1 MKKSRKILI
10 GVLICVIIGS
20 VSYIGYYYVTQN
32 KNEKV
37 YKKLQKEVVKQE
49 SKEEEP
55 QTEESHVEI
64 PIDFAQL
71 QAQNP
76 DIYAWIQI
84 DGTNINYP
92 VVQSATD
99 NEYYLNHT
107 IEGQEGYPGSIYT
120 ENWNTKEFTDFNT
133 VIYGHD
139 MKDGS
144 MFQNL
149 HNYADA
155 SYMQQHPNVVI
166 YTPEKKFTYQIFAAV
181 VYDDRHILHSFDYAF
196 ADQRQ
201 AFLDSIYNSRNLG
214 NVIRDDDRHILH
226 SFDYAF
232 ADQRQAFL
240 DSIYNSRNLG
250 NVIRDDVSVNTDSRI
265 LKLSNCMTGQDDKL
279 FLVEAVLISEED

>member
-1 MKKSRKILI
+1 M
-10 GVLICVIIGS
+10 IIGS
-20 VSYIGYYYVTQN
+20 VFYIGYYYVTQN

-92 VVQSATD
+92 VAQSATD

-166 YTPEKKFTYQIFAAV
+166 YTPEKKLTYQILRQLYMMTDTFFIV
-181 VYDDRHILHSFDYAF
+181 LTMRLQIRDRHFWILFTIPEIWAMSSGMM
-196 ADQRQ
+196 
-201 AFLDSIYNSRNLG
+201 FL
-214 NVIRDDDRHILH
+214 
-226 SFDYAF
+226 
-232 ADQRQAFL
+232 
-240 DSIYNSRNLG
+240 
-250 NVIRDDVSVNTDSRI
+250 
-265 LKLSNCMTGQDDKL
+265 
-279 FLVEAVLISEED
+279 

>member
-10 GVLICVIIGS
+10 GILICVIIGS
-20 VSYIGYYYVTQN
+20 VFYIGYYYVTQN

-92 VVQSATD
+92 VAQSATD

-155 SYMQQHPNVVI
+155 SYMQQHPNVVDL
-166 YTPEKKFTYQIFAAV
+166 YTGEEV
-181 VYDDRHILHSFDYAF
+181 D
-196 ADQRQ
+196 
-201 AFLDSIYNSRNLG
+201 
-214 NVIRDDDRHILH
+214 
-226 SFDYAF
+226 
-232 ADQRQAFL
+232 
-240 DSIYNSRNLG
+240 
-250 NVIRDDVSVNTDSRI
+250 
-265 LKLSNCMTGQDDKL
+265 
-279 FLVEAVLISEED
+279 ISDFCGSCI

>member
-10 GVLICVIIGS
+10 GILICVIIGS
-20 VSYIGYYYVTQN
+20 VFYIGYYYITQN

-92 VVQSATD
+92 VAQSATD

-166 YTPEKKFTYQIFAAV
+166 YTPEKKLTYQILRQLYMMTDTFFIV
-181 VYDDRHILHSFDYAF
+181 LTMRLQIRDRHFWILFTIPEIWAMSSGMM
-196 ADQRQ
+196 
-201 AFLDSIYNSRNLG
+201 FL
-214 NVIRDDDRHILH
+214 
-226 SFDYAF
+226 
-232 ADQRQAFL
+232 
-240 DSIYNSRNLG
+240 
-250 NVIRDDVSVNTDSRI
+250 
-265 LKLSNCMTGQDDKL
+265 
-279 FLVEAVLISEED
+279 